1 MSSLENNLQEL
12 GISGKEAEV
21 YMATLKLKK
30 ATVIQLAKATNVKRT
45 TVYHCLDALIE
56 KELIIKLI
64 KDDKTF
70 YVAEDPKASLSNLL
84 QAKKNAIDSALPEL
98 KSIFG
103 KEGIQPE
110 IRVYRTLQ
118 GIRRLFE
125 DALTNQEKKERY
137 YLSDFDLE
145 EFLGVEFANKF
156 IQNRIKAGI
165 KSLSLRSFK
174 YKPEREKGI
183 IHTKEL
189 REVKYIPEHINIKPY
204 MCVYDNK
211 VAFISPKEERLGFIV
226 ESREFAE
233 MQKAIFDMIWNTIAI

>member
-1 MSSLENNLQEL
+1 MHSIEKNLEEL
-12 GISGKEAEV
+12 GITGKEAEI
-21 YMATLKLKK
+21 YMAILKLKK
-30 ATVIQLAKATNVKRT
+30 ATVIELAKTANVKRT
-45 TVYHCLDALIE
+45 TVYHCLDALME
-56 KELIIKLI
+56 KELIIKI
-64 KDDKTF
+64 TKDDKTL
-70 YVAEDPKASLSNLL
+70 YVAEDPKSSLTNLL
-84 QAKKNAIDSALPEL
+84 QAKKNAIESVLPEL
-98 KSIFG
+98 KNLFG

-125 DALTNQEKKERY
+125 DALINQEKKERY

-145 EFLGVEFANKF
+145 EFLGEEFTNKF
-156 IQNRIKAGI
+156 VQNRIKAGI
-165 KSLSLRSFK
+165 KSHSLRSFK

-211 VAFISPKEERLGFIV
+211 VVFISAKEERLGFIV
-226 ESREFAE
+226 ESKEFAE
-233 MQKAIFDMIWNTIAI
+233 MQKVVFDMIWDTIAI